1 MSQPPSFPAGPPAP
15 PAPPA
20 GYGDQPGAPRRS
32 DADPSTPFFW
42 AIVLLPLL
50 GLVSLFFIDLD
61 AYVGDMMRAGMSGD
75 GAVNAATPPGL
86 VAAQLISW
94 GSYALTVVL
103 AFFDWRALRA
113 RGIDRPFPWPWA
125 FLSVVYVIGRTV
137 VVKRRTGRGLAPLF
151 VYIAV
156 WLLSVVV
163 TGIVFAQA
171 LAVIG
176 SMTPGVPAG
185 S

>member
-1 MSQPPSFPAGPPAP
+1 MSQPPSFPAGP

-42 AIVLLPLL
+42 AIVLLPLV
-50 GLVSLFFIDLD
+50 GLVSVFFIDID
-61 AYVGDMMRAGMSGD
+61 TWVGDMMRAGTSGD

-125 FLSVVYVIGRTV
+125 FLSVVYVFGRTV

-151 VYIAV
+151 VYVGV
-156 WLLSVVV
+156 WLVSVVV
-163 TGIVFAQA
+163 ASIWVAQA

-176 SMTPGVPAG
+176 SMSPGVPAG